1 MKTVKETCV
10 LVGDESCLAW
20 INIESVLYAVEYQ
33 GIVYVTMSDGRK
45 LEFESQVWKTLWLE
59 NR

>member
-10 LVGDESCLAW
+10 LVGGESCLAW

-33 GIVYVTMSDGRK
+33 EIVYVTMSDGQK